1 MNRSFFTSTTDSVF
15 AAGSANFA
23 TKISASP
30 ISFGLSAAQA
40 TAYAALNSSFQ
51 SAYSTSLTPST
62 RTKSSVAAKDSS
74 RVPLRQM
81 ASDLGKIID
90 GSPVTNA
97 QRIDLGLAVRPTPAP
112 RPAPGMPNR
121 FTVALAGNGSLTLKW
136 KSNNPKGS
144 SGTMYQIWRRLGA
157 ATSTATFTYI
167 GATGQKQFQDSTIPA
182 GTASLTYQ
190 LQAVR
195 STAVGAWA
203 QYNVSFGVSNGGP
216 VVGVVEQVE
225 NTAPRLAA

>member
-1 MNRSFFTSTTDSVF
+1 MNSSFFTASKDSVF

-51 SAYSTSLTPST
+51 TAYSTSLTPST
-62 RTKSSVAAKDSS
+62 RTKSSVAAKDGS

-216 VVGVVEQVE
+216 VVGAVEQVE
-225 NTAPRLAA
+225 NIAPRLAA